1 MTEEKETEK
10 YCPQC
15 NVKLVKEVSEEKVE
29 KYNENGEFTGYGT
42 QKVEYLYCPSCNT
55 PFDEDEIADNPK
67 ETQEEPIPETSE
79 NVKEE
84 ESEPQEETKDDELDD
99 LLKITDSQKK
109 PLDVNQK
116 PQEES
121 DKNSEKYFPYV
132 PQNNDVV
139 RSLLHKKRFKTIKEN
154 ETDNESMYMYIESDY
169 KYDIIQGKMIYT
181 NELRN
186 PELAGIYIRDE
197 PEIKRQIEKEY
208 RNILEDM
215 ILYAETYPT
224 NDKEERKT
232 INKIMNM
239 IDYKLNRIGIRNS
252 EVKEIMNAIR
262 RNTFVARS
270 EMNPDSHIP
279 LKSGLLNINTWEV
292 EPFNPS
298 KFYTYKVFGD
308 YNPNIKSLNQIPR
321 FRDLLLSAFPAK
333 YAVTVLDYFAYCYY
347 TSFPMQKVLMMAGI
361 HRRGKGTLVRIIQN
375 SMPDGFR
382 AFELEKLLNPDNK
395 FALQGIEGKKVLM
408 DTDITRDTRRSMS
421 FSRFNRLFG
430 GDSVDME
437 EKHKISYDIVGKF
450 AGILIGNIPL
460 FYVKDSAFLSR
471 LLIVV
476 STPEPIKQDIPD
488 LDKKIWNEEGA
499 NIVAYLLNR
508 LKTLVNRGFKFTN
521 QLTYNTYAELWNL
534 LSDSVKIFMDEK
546 YVFAEGGE
554 EEEDAVY
561 ANYVMYCDKLGI
573 IPESK
578 HEFARKI
585 SKTYPLKRRMANNN
599 WYYAFTN
606 CAEVLDVVRDKNETT
621 KSQDDPPDSFD
632 LGL

>member
-1 MTEEKETEK
+1 MPKCPNDGEEMEVLKQDDTDFY
-10 YCPQC
+10 YCYKCTFNIPVDEWNQPELTD
-15 NVKLVKEVSEEKVE
+15 NSEEIQ
-29 KYNENGEFTGYGT
+29 EN
-42 QKVEYLYCPSCNT
+42 
-55 PFDEDEIADNPK
+55 K
-67 ETQEEPIPETSE
+67 EPVKQEPMPETSE

-84 ESEPQEETKDDELDD
+84 AEPQEETKDDELDD
-99 LLKITDSQKK
+99 LLKITDSQKKKIADGQKK

-139 RSLLHKKRFKTIKEN
+139 RSLLLKKRFKTIKEN

-169 KYDIIQGKMIYT
+169 KYDIIQGKIIYT

-208 RNILEDM
+208 RKILEDM
-215 ILYAETYPT
+215 ALYAT
-224 NDKEERKT
+224 NYNTTDEDEREA
-232 INKIMNM
+232 INKILNM
-239 IDYKLNRIGIRNS
+239 IDYKLNRIGIRNG
-252 EVKEIMNAIR
+252 EIKEIMNAIR

-298 KFYTYKVFGD
+298 KFYTYKVFGEF
-308 YNPNIKSLNQIPR
+308 NPNIKSLNQIPR

-361 HRRGKGTLVRIIQN
+361 HRRGKGTLVRIIQY

-430 GDSVDME
+430 GDTVDME

-508 LKTLVNRGFKFTN
+508 LKLLVNRGFKFTN
-521 QLTYNTYAELWNL
+521 QLTYDKYAELWNL

-578 HEFARKI
+578 HEFARKM

-606 CAEVLDVVRDKNETT
+606 CAEVLDVVRDKKETT
-621 KSQDDPPDSFD
+621 KSQDDLPDSFD

>member
-1 MTEEKETEK
+1 MPKCPNDGEEMEVLKQDDTDFY
-10 YCPQC
+10 YCYKCTFNIPVDEWNQPELTD
-15 NVKLVKEVSEEKVE
+15 NSEEIQ
-29 KYNENGEFTGYGT
+29 EN
-42 QKVEYLYCPSCNT
+42 
-55 PFDEDEIADNPK
+55 K
-67 ETQEEPIPETSE
+67 EPVKQEPMPETSE

-84 ESEPQEETKDDELDD
+84 AEPQEETKDDELDD
-99 LLKITDSQKK
+99 LLKITDSQKKKIADGQKK

-139 RSLLHKKRFKTIKEN
+139 RSLLLKKRFKTIKEN

-169 KYDIIQGKMIYT
+169 KYDIIQGKIIYT

-208 RNILEDM
+208 RKILEDM
-215 ILYAETYPT
+215 ALYAT
-224 NDKEERKT
+224 NYNTTDEDEREA
-232 INKIMNM
+232 INKILNM
-239 IDYKLNRIGIRNS
+239 IDYKLNRIGIRNG
-252 EVKEIMNAIR
+252 EIKEIMNAIR

-298 KFYTYKVFGD
+298 KFYTYKVFGEF
-308 YNPNIKSLNQIPR
+308 NPNIKSLNQIPR

-361 HRRGKGTLVRIIQN
+361 HRRGKGTLVRIIQY

-430 GDSVDME
+430 GDTVDME
-437 EKHKISYDIVGKF
+437 EKHKISYDIVGNF

-508 LKTLVNRGFKFTN
+508 LKLLVNRGFKFTN
-521 QLTYNTYAELWNL
+521 QLTYDKYAELWNL

-578 HEFARKI
+578 HEFARKM

-606 CAEVLDVVRDKNETT
+606 CAEVLDVVRDKKETT
-621 KSQDDPPDSFD
+621 KSQDDLPDSFD